1 MLRKPPDTPALIE
14 EHTDAHH
21 ASPADGQ
28 RRMVGVN
35 KARER
40 LDESRGYFTRHSLP
54 KLRYYKAGRA
64 IRIDESSIDELI
76 EQRLSDTAI

>member
-1 MLRKPPDTPALIE
+1 MPTTPA
-14 EHTDAHH
+14 
-21 ASPADGQ
+21 PADGQ

>member
-1 MLRKPPDTPALIE
+1 MRTTSAP
-14 EHTDAHH
+14 
-21 ASPADGQ
+21 DGQ

-40 LDESRGYFTRHSLP
+40 LDESRSYFTRHSLP

-64 IRIDESSIDELI
+64 IRIDDSSIDELI
-76 EQRLSDTAI
+76 AQRLSNNAT